1 MKLSVVLMILLVLGS
16 RFADAAEKIKLQYL
30 PNQPIV
36 QTSLIQIETNDALP
50 GLKLNSNAVQT
61 IQAAVA
67 VNSDHAETACNHPP
81 LNIEFI
87 LKDFKSEIV
96 VNGIKK
102 SFIPRDSSRSIP
114 LAQSIRLLN
123 QPINIYLDANL
134 RIENKESNLQQLMQE
149 LPFLQE
155 IGFANFL
162 EGWFEHLFALI
173 DQELLLGRVYEVQAS
188 EGNQPGLFYYKITG
202 IDALEVQADIK
213 GTKEPKTIKLMGKV
227 DHQEAEITLSGH
239 LQGEVAWNR
248 KNALIYRLKTIYDSN
263 GVLKIGENSWKL
275 SLRQTHEL
283 NSRTES

>member
-1 MKLSVVLMILLVLGS
+1 MKLSVVLTILLALSSFV
-16 RFADAAEKIKLQYL
+16 DAAEKIKLQYL
-30 PNQPIV
+30 PNHPIV

-61 IQAAVA
+61 IQAAVT
-67 VNSDHAETACNHPP
+67 VNGDNAETTCNHPP

-87 LKDFKSEIV
+87 LKDFKSDVV

-102 SFIPRDSSRSIP
+102 SFIPSESSRSIP
-114 LAQSIRLLN
+114 LAQSVRLLN
-123 QPINIYLDANL
+123 RPINIYLDANL
-134 RIENKESNLQQLMQE
+134 KIENKESNLSQLTQE

-155 IGFANFL
+155 IGFTNFL

-173 DQELLLGRVYEVQAS
+173 GQELMLGRVYEVQAS

-202 IDALEVQADIK
+202 IDALEVQADIT
-213 GTKEPKTIKLMGKV
+213 GTKEPKTIKLVGKV
-227 DHQEAEITLSGH
+227 DNQEAEITLSGQLH
-239 LQGEVAWNR
+239 GEVAWNR

-263 GVLKIGENSWKL
+263 GILKIGENSWKL